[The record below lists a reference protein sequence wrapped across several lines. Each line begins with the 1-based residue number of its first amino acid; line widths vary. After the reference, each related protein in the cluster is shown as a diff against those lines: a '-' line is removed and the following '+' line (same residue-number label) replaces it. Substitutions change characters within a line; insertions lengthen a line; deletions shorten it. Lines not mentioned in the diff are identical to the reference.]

1 MIIVGCRSRSIIQFM
16 YGDDGMDATFV
27 ESQPLEI
34 IKLSTE
40 NINHYFDEKQIGQ

>member
-1 MIIVGCRSRSIIQFM
+1 M

-34 IKLSTE
+34 IKLTTE
-40 NINHYFDEKQIGQ
+40 KIIKNYYFDNKTNWSMILNKEIIK